1 MRTIVSGPGWAFAAC
16 TAARSVQRRDGTVQ
30 QGPAPPQ
37 FSAASVAVFTMSV
50 GGAAAS
56 ARRLK
61 ARHAAS
67 AAPPTMLPGL
77 LTGAARHLACDEA
90 RCQCVHD
97 NGPACG
103 TGRAFDPCERRA
115 YQGRVRIAL
124 LLLCLA
130 AGNAAGAARQLEQ
143 LVVLAGRADAELS
156 AFLARQR
163 DLRSPEH
170 GRWIGPREFGRRFGA
185 PGLKLRRVRRWLRAA
200 GCRVRPFAS
209 RWLVACAGAAPL
221 AVPGTLEGVVT
232 AVLDPAA
239 APPVVFHHR
248 TDGLRP
254 ALLAGGRWVLTPA
267 EFSRI
272 YGLGSPGGAFVDG
285 RGRTIGVV
293 GVSQIDAADVAAFRT
308 RFALPPLALLV
319 DRPDVDVITLS
330 LAICPGGGA
339 GPFIA
344 TALRLFRQA
353 AAQGQTVLVASGDR
367 GPRSC
372 PGHGLDPFASSPWV
386 TAVGGTTPMPVLDAN
401 GIAQGYG
408 TEVAWREAD
417 GASGGGVSGV
427 PRPRYQRGSARR
439 TVPDVAFPAAVIYPL
454 GYQGVVR
461 CCIGGTSAAAP
472 AWAGAV
478 ARLEEL
484 RGERVGFLNDRL
496 YRLGRAQRRGGP
508 AVLHDIASGSNA
520 IAGARGFR
528 AHRGY
533 DLVTGWGTIAGPTF
547 FTAFP

>member
-1 MRTIVSGPGWAFAAC
+1 M
-16 TAARSVQRRDGTVQ
+16 
-30 QGPAPPQ
+30 
-37 FSAASVAVFTMSV
+37 
-50 GGAAAS
+50 
-56 ARRLK
+56 
-61 ARHAAS
+61 
-67 AAPPTMLPGL
+67 
-77 LTGAARHLACDEA
+77 
-90 RCQCVHD
+90 
-97 NGPACG
+97 
-103 TGRAFDPCERRA
+103 
-115 YQGRVRIAL
+115 RIAA

-130 AGNAAGAARQLEQ
+130 AGNAAGAAGQVEQ
-143 LVVLAGRADAELS
+143 LVVLAGRGEADLAAL
-156 AFLARQR
+156 LARQR
-163 DLRSPEH
+163 ARGSSEH
-170 GRWIGPREFGRRFGA
+170 GGWVAPREFGRRFGA
-185 PGLKLRRVRRWLRAA
+185 PGRDLRRVRRWLRSV
-200 GCRVRPFAS
+200 GCRVRPCAS
-209 RWLVACAGAAPL
+209 RWLVACTGAAPL
-221 AVPGTLEGVVT
+221 AVPATLEGVVT
-232 AVLDPAA
+232 AVLDPTA

-254 ALLAGGRWVLTPA
+254 ALLAGNRWVLTPA

-272 YGLGSPGGAFVDG
+272 YGLESPGGAFVDG

-308 RFALPPLALLV
+308 RFALPPLALEQVGGSRQPGSAAEVEATLDVTWAGAVAPGARIVLAAGPGLVGALATLV
-319 DRPDVDVITLS
+319 DRPDVDIITLS

-372 PGHGLDPFASSPWV
+372 PGTGLDPFASSPWV
-386 TAVGGTTPMPVLDAN
+386 TAVGGTTPMPVLDAH

-408 TEVAWREAD
+408 TEIAWHDSD
-417 GASGGGVSGV
+417 GASGGGVSRV
-427 PRPRYQRGSARR
+427 PRPRYQRGARR

-478 ARLEEL
+478 ARLDEL
-484 RGERVGFLNDRL
+484 RGERLGFLNDRL

-508 AVLHDIASGSNA
+508 AVFHDITSGSNA

-547 FTAFP
+547 FTTFP